1 MGTTGILKFLNSI
14 CVQPAVY
21 WGGNVKDGYGGET
34 FSIIKQINCRWEDKM
49 EIVVNKDAEQVT
61 SKAKI
66 LVMDDLNLGGWLWL
80 GSLADLQNVNSNW
93 QDPKQVEN
101 AFRII
106 NIQKTPLFKAT
117 DAFVKYVYV

>member
-1 MGTTGILKFLNSI
+1 MATTGILKFLNSI
-14 CVQPAVY
+14 CVQSAVY
-21 WGGNVKDGYGGET
+21 WGDGMKDGYGGEV

-66 LVMDDLNLGGWLWL
+66 LVMDDLDLGGWLWL
-80 GSLADLQNVNSNW
+80 GSLADLQAMNSNW

-106 NIQKTPLFKAT
+106 NIEKTPLFKAT
-117 DAFVKYVYV
+117 NAFVKYVYV